1 MDFGFA
7 AVEAMAPE
15 RTAGFCAASCAFD
28 CEIEGESRSATF
40 EQSHGKATHACSC
53 GVLLLSHF
61 HAFAVL
67 QHSHVS
73 MHVTFARVKVAC
85 EVDLNRLKRMR
96 RMRALKPALSTVREI
111 FDTSH
116 ERV

>member
-1 MDFGFA
+1 MQHTNATQWILALRLLKQWLQNALQDFVLRLAPSIVKSKAKA
-7 AVEAMAPE
+7 AAQ
-15 RTAGFCAASCAFD
+15 RLS
-28 CEIEGESRSATF
+28 
-40 EQSHGKATHACSC
+40 KATHACSC

-85 EVDLNRLKRMR
+85 EVDLNRLRGG
-96 RMRALKPALSTVREI
+96 RE
-111 FDTSH
+111 
-116 ERV
+116 R

>member
-1 MDFGFA
+1 MDLFGFA
-7 AVEAMAPE
+7 AIEAMAPE
-15 RTAGFCAASCAFD
+15 HTVGFCAASCAFD

-53 GVLLLSHF
+53 RVLLLSHF

-85 EVDLNRLKRMR
+85 EVDLNRL
-96 RMRALKPALSTVREI
+96 
-111 FDTSH
+111 
-116 ERV
+116 

>member
-40 EQSHGKATHACSC
+40 EQSHACMFMRRL
-53 GVLLLSHF
+53 VALPQSHF
-61 HAFAVL
+61 YAFAVL

-85 EVDLNRLKRMR
+85 EVDLNRL
-96 RMRALKPALSTVREI
+96 
-111 FDTSH
+111 
-116 ERV
+116 

>member
-1 MDFGFA
+1 MQHTNATQWILALRLLKQWLQNALQDFVLRLAPSIVKSKAKA
-7 AVEAMAPE
+7 AAQ
-15 RTAGFCAASCAFD
+15 RLS
-28 CEIEGESRSATF
+28 
-40 EQSHGKATHACSC
+40 KATHACSC

-85 EVDLNRLKRMR
+85 EVDLNRL
-96 RMRALKPALSTVREI
+96 
-111 FDTSH
+111 
-116 ERV
+116 

>member
-1 MDFGFA
+1 MDLFGFA
-7 AVEAMAPE
+7 AIEAMAPE
-15 RTAGFCAASCAFD
+15 RTVGFCAASCAFD

-40 EQSHGKATHACSC
+40 EQSHGKSTHTCSC
-53 GVLLLSHF
+53 LVLLLSHF

-85 EVDLNRLKRMR
+85 EVDLNRL
-96 RMRALKPALSTVREI
+96 
-111 FDTSH
+111 
-116 ERV
+116 

>member
-1 MDFGFA
+1 MQHTDATQWILALRLLKQWLQNALQDFVLRLAPSIVKSKAKA
-7 AVEAMAPE
+7 AAL
-15 RTAGFCAASCAFD
+15 RLS
-28 CEIEGESRSATF
+28 
-40 EQSHGKATHACSC
+40 KATHACSC

-85 EVDLNRLKRMR
+85 EVDLNRL
-96 RMRALKPALSTVREI
+96 
-111 FDTSH
+111 
-116 ERV
+116 